1 MTRHFWHEGLGLAV
15 VTTWSV
21 GASALDVVLSGAIE
35 RSATNSRVE
44 LLATLIVPLD
54 EWLGTLPAMSRAMQT
69 KPEYQR
75 AWEEAEAITD
85 EIRLESGQD
94 PFFWAQTL
102 VPRDPP
108 TTVPRSDSAA
118 PTSAAAP
125 SARQVTPPKLNASF
139 IKALMKACS
148 LEFGSASSEL
158 ESLSDRARWSALLP
172 ELQLKGGRNTD
183 QTLRLTPTDAEPDRY
198 QVVGGDGVRFEGQ
211 VRWSFSQLVFAR
223 DELTVARLRGS
234 LDTEKRKRQQQT
246 MAALAKWY
254 EAWMTFSSVSADVSD
269 QLEAWIAESALRAE
283 LDWLSQGWFSAHVP
297 PAPDWSDLQER

>member
-35 RSATNSRVE
+35 RSPTNSRVE
-44 LLATLIVPLD
+44 LFATLVVPLD
-54 EWLGTLPAMSRAMQT
+54 EWFGTLPAMSRVMQT
-69 KPEYQR
+69 NPEYRLAWRDAEGIADEVR
-75 AWEEAEAITD
+75 AETGE
-85 EIRLESGQD
+85 D
-94 PFFWAQTL
+94 PFFWAQTS
-102 VPRDPP
+102 VTQDRPGI
-108 TTVPRSDSAA
+108 VPRSE
-118 PTSAAAP
+118 PAAATPTP
-125 SARQVTPPKLNASF
+125 SARVLAPPKLNASF
-139 IKALMKACS
+139 IKGLMKACS

-172 ELQLKGGRNTD
+172 ELQVRGGRNTD

-254 EAWMTFSSVSADVSD
+254 GAWMTFSSVSADVSD

-297 PAPDWSDLQER
+297 PAPDWSELLER

>member
-44 LLATLIVPLD
+44 LLATLVVPLD
-54 EWLGTLPAMSRAMQT
+54 EWLGTLPALSRVMQT
-69 KPEYQR
+69 KHEYQR
-75 AWEEAEAITD
+75 AWEEAEGITD
-85 EIRLESGQD
+85 EIRLESGDD

-102 VPRDPP
+102 VPGDPP
-108 TTVPRSDSAA
+108 ATLPRTEPAA
-118 PTSAAAP
+118 PTPPPTP
-125 SARQVTPPKLNASF
+125 SARQLTPPKLNASF

-158 ESLSDRARWSALLP
+158 ENLSDRARWSALLP

-234 LDTEKRKRQQQT
+234 LDAEKRKRQQQT

-254 EAWMTFSSVSADVSD
+254 GAWMSLSSVSADVSD
-269 QLEAWIAESALRAE
+269 RVEAWIAESALRAE
-283 LDWLSQGWFSAHVP
+283 LDWLNQRWFSAHVP
-297 PAPDWSDLQER
+297 SAPDWSDLQER